1 MGLFENRIPLKPL
14 DHNLLSKL
22 LFFWYHPFSG
32 ICSTSWLPSLIQR
45 GCWAS
50 RVKRKVI
57 PLLIEVNIS
66 RYKESIVMVGW
77 PYPIYIRYIVSNS
90 TFWTWHMCSSCVF
103 FYMVCARILSQ
114 CCETFQHHGSFGNSY
129 PLAIQHGHGDGP
141 FGPFADDFAVKNGGF
156 PRGYHHRIPPEGT
169 TRGYDTNPY

>member
-1 MGLFENRIPLKPL
+1 
-14 DHNLLSKL
+14 
-22 LFFWYHPFSG
+22 
-32 ICSTSWLPSLIQR
+32 
-45 GCWAS
+45 
-50 RVKRKVI
+50 
-57 PLLIEVNIS
+57 
-66 RYKESIVMVGW
+66 
-77 PYPIYIRYIVSNS
+77 
-90 TFWTWHMCSSCVF
+90 MCSSCVF

-169 TRGYDTNPY
+169 ILIHTSPINPFPPWFSRGFIDIGIQLGRVQYQGDGIYHEFPDYLRCF

>member
-1 MGLFENRIPLKPL
+1 MVIFHCYVSSPEGIYTVIDAMDAFSRFRSSQNYSIGFETNIFDLRWEPL
-14 DHNLLSKL
+14 DHHLLSTL

-77 PYPIYIRYIVSNS
+77 PYPIYIVSNS

-103 FYMVCARILSQ
+103 VFTWFVR
-114 CCETFQHHGSFGNSY
+114 
-129 PLAIQHGHGDGP
+129 
-141 FGPFADDFAVKNGGF
+141 GF
-156 PRGYHHRIPPEGT
+156 ESMLWHIPAPWIIWE
-169 TRGYDTNPY
+169 